1 MLNPERTAD
10 MKTRSFVALCLLT
23 ALTGF
28 GFSAPA
34 AAQPSSLE
42 IVGTGDGIDVLQALA
57 AEFGNHEK
65 SIQVDIPPS
74 IGSGGGIA
82 AVGSGKATLGRIAR
96 KLSPAESATGIV
108 YKPFARLPSAFFV
121 NSSSGVTSLTT
132 KQLLA
137 VYSGDVTNWKEV
149 GGADLRIRVVRREDA
164 DSTLTGL
171 RAAMPGW
178 KDLVITD
185 KSKVATTTQ
194 EAIETV
200 REVPGTI
207 GFGPFSRT
215 LENGMTV
222 LKIDGRYPN
231 DPQYPSSVELAL
243 IYKDATVTPQA
254 RKFIDFVTMPKAR
267 GIIANM
273 GNIPAS

>member
-1 MLNPERTAD
+1 MAN
-10 MKTRSFVALCLLT
+10 RSLAALYVLAVLT
-23 ALTGF
+23 FYGS
-28 GFSAPA
+28 SAPA
-34 AAQPSSLE
+34 AAQTSNLE

-57 AEFGNHEK
+57 AEFRKHEK
-65 SIQVDIPPS
+65 SAQIEIPPS

-82 AVGSGKATLGRIAR
+82 AVGSGKAIVGRIAR
-96 KLSPAESATGIV
+96 KLSSAEGATGIV

-121 NSSSGVTSLTT
+121 NPSSGIKSLDT

-171 RAAMPGW
+171 RAGMPGW
-178 KDLVITD
+178 KDLAITD
-185 KSKVATTTQ
+185 KSKTATTTQ

-200 REVPGTI
+200 RGVPGTI

-215 LENGMTV
+215 LEKGMTV
-222 LKIDGRYPN
+222 LKVDGRYPS
-231 DPQYPSSVELAL
+231 DSQYPSSVELAL
-243 IYKDATVTPQA
+243 IYKEPMATPQA
-254 RKFIDFVTMPKAR
+254 KQFIDFVTTPKAR
-267 GIIANM
+267 GIIASM
-273 GNIPAS
+273 GNIPVQ

>member
-1 MLNPERTAD
+1 
-10 MKTRSFVALCLLT
+10 MKNRSFMALCILA
-23 ALTGF
+23 ALASVGF
-28 GFSAPA
+28 LAPA
-34 AAQPSSLE
+34 AAQTSVLE

-57 AEFGNHEK
+57 TEFKGHEK
-65 SIQVDIPPS
+65 SIQVEIPPS

-82 AVGSGKATLGRIAR
+82 AVGSGKAILGRVAR
-96 KLSPAESATGIV
+96 KLSAAESATGIV

-121 NSSSGVTSLTT
+121 NASARITSLTT

-137 VYSGDVTNWKEV
+137 VYSGKVTNWKEV

-185 KSKVATTTQ
+185 KSKTATTTQ

-200 REVPGTI
+200 REIPGTI
-207 GFGPFSRT
+207 GFGPFSRA
-215 LENGMTV
+215 LENGMIV
-222 LKIDGRYPN
+222 LKIDDHYPA

-243 IYKDATVTPQA
+243 IYKEATVTPQA

-267 GIIANM
+267 GVIAHM

>member
-1 MLNPERTAD
+1 
-10 MKTRSFVALCLLT
+10 MKNRSFIAICILATL
-23 ALTGF
+23 AIF
-28 GFSAPA
+28 GVSASA
-34 AAQPSSLE
+34 AAQSVALE

-57 AEFGNHEK
+57 LAFRDQEK
-65 SIQVDIPPS
+65 SIQVEIPPS

-82 AVGSGKATLGRIAR
+82 AVGSGKFTLGRIAR
-96 KLSPAESATGIV
+96 KLSAAESATGIV

-121 NSSSGVTSLTT
+121 HASSGVTSLTT
-132 KQLLA
+132 TQLLA
-137 VYSGDVTNWKEV
+137 VYSGGVTNWKEV
-149 GGADLRIRVVRREDA
+149 GGADLRVRVVRREDA

-185 KSKVATTTQ
+185 KSKMATTTQ

-243 IYKDATVTPQA
+243 IYKEATVTPQA
-254 RKFIDFVTMPKAR
+254 RKFIDFVTTPKAR
-267 GIIANM
+267 GIVANM
-273 GNIPAS
+273 GNIPAP

>member
-1 MLNPERTAD
+1 MLA
-10 MKTRSFVALCLLT
+10 ALASL
-23 ALTGF
+23 

-34 AAQPSSLE
+34 TAQPSPLE

-57 AEFGNHEK
+57 AEFTGYEK
-65 SIQVDIPPS
+65 SIQIEIPPS

-96 KLSPAESATGIV
+96 NLSPAERATGIV

-121 NSSSGVTSLTT
+121 NSSAGVKSLTT

-137 VYSGDVTNWKEV
+137 VYAGNVTTWKEV
-149 GGADLRIRVVRREDA
+149 GGADLRIRVVRREDV

-178 KDLVITD
+178 KDLVITE
-185 KSKVATTTQ
+185 KSKTATTTQ

-200 REVPGTI
+200 REIPGTI

-222 LKIDGRYPN
+222 LKIDGRYPS
-231 DPQYPSSVELAL
+231 DPQYPSSVELAI
-243 IYKDATVTPQA
+243 IYKEATVTPQA
-254 RKFIDFVTMPKAR
+254 RKFIEFVTTPKAR
-267 GIIANM
+267 GIIATM

>member
-1 MLNPERTAD
+1 MNSRL
-10 MKTRSFVALCLLT
+10 FGALCVLATL
-23 ALTGF
+23 AGF
-28 GFSAPA
+28 GFSPA
-34 AAQPSSLE
+34 AAGQSGSLE

-57 AEFGNHEK
+57 AEFKEHEK
-65 SIQVDIPPS
+65 SIQVEIPPS

-96 KLSPAESATGIV
+96 KLSAAESATGII

-121 NSSSGVTSLTT
+121 NASTGVTSLTT

-137 VYSGDVTNWKEV
+137 VYSGGVTNWKEL
-149 GGADLRIRVVRREDA
+149 GGADLRVRVVRREDA

-178 KDLVITD
+178 KDLVITE
-185 KSKVATTTQ
+185 KSKMATTTQ

-215 LENGMTV
+215 LEHGMTV
-222 LKIDGRYPN
+222 LKVDGRYPS

-243 IYKDATVTPQA
+243 IYKETTVTPQA
-254 RKFIDFVTMPKAR
+254 RKFIDFVTTPKAR
-267 GIIANM
+267 GIIVTM
-273 GNIPAS
+273 GNVPAS